1 MLGVVAAFAFLMVQ
15 HVSADVCTD
24 NMIYMDLCVQWK
36 DMCQQSK
43 FLQDKCPRT
52 CGTCA
57 PVNCTWA
64 DWGNF
69 TQCTESCGGGFKT
82 RSRVIASPPLYG
94 GAACEGDAFESV
106 ACNVQPC
113 TGDAREEAG
122 CNTHNCAVNCE
133 YEAWGN
139 WTT

>member
-1 MLGVVAAFAFLMVQ
+1 MGVRNLLGWPINFYRSGSNMVGTMLGVVAAFAFLMVQ
-15 HVSADVCTD
+15 DVSADVCTD

-36 DMCQQSK
+36 DMCAQSK
-43 FLQDKCPRT
+43 FLQDKCSRT

-94 GAACEGDAFESV
+94 RLPVKEMLSNPLLV
-106 ACNVQPC
+106 MSNL
-113 TGDAREEAG
+113 
-122 CNTHNCAVNCE
+122 
-133 YEAWGN
+133 
-139 WTT
+139 